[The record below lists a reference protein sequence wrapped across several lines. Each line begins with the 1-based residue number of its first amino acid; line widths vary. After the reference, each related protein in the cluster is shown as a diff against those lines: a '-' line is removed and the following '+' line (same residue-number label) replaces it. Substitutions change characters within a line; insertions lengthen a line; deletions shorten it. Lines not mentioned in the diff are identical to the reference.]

1 LQKPIYLYDSGGV
14 LSATITEVIDSE
26 LAERLDG
33 TLTLYFA
40 SKVARLPVV
49 TPETL
54 IEFDG
59 QYYRAMQI
67 QSGISGGEFSL
78 SVSCEQE
85 SITLV
90 DYAIEEK
97 FAFVGTAND
106 ALARLL
112 DGTGITATAEYDGEI
127 AVNVSGG
134 NRRSVLL
141 EIAALC
147 GGEIEY
153 HGHQIRIVNRRGT
166 GAAYIAVLGSNTLET
181 HTATGRVYGNL
192 YKTYTVNPDTG
203 EIVCSDYL
211 SATLTGEVIYNN
223 YKNYPVYKDITGK
236 VHYINSVTKLAS
248 GSYRR
253 TSQTITATR
262 RTKELPSEEIHVSD
276 IAVNTD
282 PRSGTVSYDITIS
295 DPDKVSVGDD
305 VELNFAPLRLTGS
318 QRIVGK
324 RYNPFNCTAVYL
336 EAGEYSQ
343 TITSDYSDMQ
353 QIFLR
358 KADAKMEFESY
369 INSAEGIAAV
379 KGALSGEFVTQDAL
393 TGFVTES
400 QLNVAVE
407 AYINGEEGIAK
418 LTESLS
424 GTFVTVRE
432 YGNNITLT
440 ATSQMFV
447 QAEGSDGYSPS
458 SITLTANTDGGLTFA
473 WYKDGTLLSGKTAK
487 TLTVYPADI
496 ADSSATYKVVGTAT
510 DGKTYSDQMTL
521 AKLREGKE
529 GADGASGYTMVLSN
543 EYIEIPVTEKRFPKT
558 TRTYS
563 CIVSVYSGTTKM
575 TAVTGTPA
583 AGQFRVSTPASVT
596 GITVSQSPAGTVK
609 LTVSTGT
616 AIGDIN
622 EISFNVEIYGGVTLP
637 AKITMTA
644 NMNDIAAG
652 AYEVTSKIDVV
663 VGEYIENN
671 KGTILAGLA
680 GEFVTQDDLKGL
692 VTKTELNTGIKQY
705 IDGEEGTASIVSA
718 VSGKFME
725 QTVSFEY
732 STPSGVNYGFT
743 KTSDGYYT
751 STNAGVNSSFS
762 YGVFTF
768 TNTSGTAQDIVLRC
782 INSAEKGNDFGIIST
797 INNSLSMSSTTD
809 TSNVLKTFSNTN
821 STTPVDVVLTVPA
834 GTSTISFKFKKD
846 SSVSNG
852 NDCFKIL
859 PVIDYPTASE
869 MSAAIEQKVNA
880 LGASLKLSVIN
891 GEKTS
896 TIELTK
902 DGVSLSSQTIQFNGE
917 VVFKSDLSKAGDT
930 TFING
935 ANIMTGTLSAD
946 MINTTDL
953 RVQKVWYYDA
963 SAEEKYFSVMSSE
976 ISGASTVTRVGPK
989 DIRNGYLQALEL
1001 YGSAIYFVPAGKTAS
1016 HTSSLLFDME
1026 EEEIVPAK
1034 DDSWYIGTSNN
1045 SFSRIYLD
1053 TGVYLRDQDT
1063 SKWSRLY
1070 TDGDSLYWK
1079 NGSGKEYRIV

>member
-1 LQKPIYLYDSGGV
+1 MQKPIYLYDSGGV
-14 LSATITEVIDSE
+14 LSATITEVIDAE

-54 IEFDG
+54 LEFDG

-90 DYAIEEK
+90 DYAIEEE

-166 GAAYIAVLGSNTLET
+166 GAAYIAVLGSNTLTT
-181 HTATGRVYGNL
+181 HTATERVYGNL

-211 SATLTGEVIYNN
+211 SATLTGEAIYNN

-336 EAGEYSQ
+336 EVGEYSQ
-343 TITSDYSDMQ
+343 TITSDYSNMQ

-447 QAEGSDGYSPS
+447 QAEGSAGYSPS
-458 SITLTANTDGGLTFA
+458 SITLTANTDGDLTFA

-496 ADSSATYKVVGTAT
+496 EDSSATYKVVGT
-510 DGKTYSDQMTL
+510 DKGGKTYSDQMSV

-558 TRTYS
+558 ARTYS
-563 CIVSVYSGTTKM
+563 CVVSVYSGTTKM

-583 AGQFRVSTPASVT
+583 AGQFRVSTPAGVT

-622 EISFNVEIYGGVTLP
+622 EFEFNVEIYGGVTLP

-644 NMNDIAAG
+644 NMNDVAAG
-652 AYEVTSKIDVV
+652 AYEVTSDIDSR
-663 VGEYIENN
+663 IE
-671 KGTILAGLA
+671 
-680 GEFVTQDDLKGL
+680 
-692 VTKTELNTGIKQY
+692 QY
-705 IDGEEGTASIVSA
+705 ISGEEGVAAITAA
-718 VSGKFME
+718 VSGKF
-725 QTVSFEY
+725 V
-732 STPSGVNYGFT
+732 
-743 KTSDGYYT
+743 TSDDLGNYVQT
-751 STNAGVNSSFS
+751 SEL
-762 YGVFTF
+762 
-768 TNTSGTAQDIVLRC
+768 NTSIKQYINGAEGTAAITSVVSGKYATKDEA
-782 INSAEKGNDFGIIST
+782 S
-797 INNSLSMSSTTD
+797 SM
-809 TSNVLKTFSNTN
+809 
-821 STTPVDVVLTVPA
+821 
-834 GTSTISFKFKKD
+834 
-846 SSVSNG
+846 
-852 NDCFKIL
+852 
-859 PVIDYPTASE
+859 
-869 MSAAIEQKVNA
+869 IEQRVNGF
-880 LGASLKLSVIN
+880 GASLKLSVTN
-891 GEKTS
+891 GEKSS
-896 TIELTK
+896 TISLT
-902 DGVSLSSQTIQFNGE
+902 GGGINLSGKVQFSGE
-917 VVFKSDLSKAGDT
+917 VVFKSDLSTKGSTTINGDNITSGKISAEFIDVGELSTKRVLFVDDNYKYNIISSKVLSENNADVTVGLTNYIKGENFGQYLNLYGTQIYMIHTGYDLAAGDSDNYSLK
-930 TFING
+930 F
-935 ANIMTGTLSAD
+935 D
-946 MINTTDL
+946 MAKQRIISGSNNWSIGYFEDIDNNDQFGDAYFNYLYVERIYCDGRICMGDL
-953 RVQKVWYYDA
+953 GETYPCLRYYDG
-963 SAEEKYFSVMSSE
+963 ELRWYTGSSE
-976 ISGASTVTRVGPK
+976 
-989 DIRNGYLQALEL
+989 
-1001 YGSAIYFVPAGKTAS
+1001 
-1016 HTSSLLFDME
+1016 
-1026 EEEIVPAK
+1026 
-1034 DDSWYIGTSNN
+1034 
-1045 SFSRIYLD
+1045 
-1053 TGVYLRDQDT
+1053 
-1063 SKWSRLY
+1063 Y
-1070 TDGDSLYWK
+1070 TTLA
-1079 NGSGKEYRIV
+1079 

>member
-1 LQKPIYLYDSGGV
+1 MQKPIYLYDSGGV
-14 LSATITEVIDSE
+14 LSATITEVIDAE

-54 IEFDG
+54 LEFDG

-90 DYAIEEK
+90 DYAIEEE

-166 GAAYIAVLGSNTLET
+166 GAAYIAVLGSNTLTT

-223 YKNYPVYKDITGK
+223 YKNYPVYKDSTGQ

-336 EAGEYSQ
+336 EVGEYSQ

-393 TGFVTES
+393 TGFVTETE
-400 QLNVAVE
+400 LNVAVE

-447 QAEGSDGYSPS
+447 QAEDSDGYSPS
-458 SITLTANTDGGLTFA
+458 SITLTANTDGDLTFA

-496 ADSSATYKVVGTAT
+496 ADSSATYKVVGTDA

-543 EYIEIPVTEKRFPKT
+543 EYIEVPVTEKRFPKT
-558 TRTYS
+558 ARTYS
-563 CIVSVYSGTTKM
+563 CVVSVYSGTTKM
-575 TAVTGTPA
+575 TAVAGTPA
-583 AGQFRVSTPASVT
+583 AGQFKVTTPAGVT
-596 GITVSQSPAGTVK
+596 GITVSQSQAGTVK
-609 LTVSTGT
+609 LSVSTGT
-616 AIGDIN
+616 AIEDIN
-622 EISFNVEIYGGVTLP
+622 EFSFNVEIYGGVTLP

-652 AYEVTSKIDVV
+652 AYEVTSNIDSRIEKYITDNS
-663 VGEYIENN
+663 GEIAD
-671 KGTILAGLA
+671 ILK
-680 GEFVTQDDLKGL
+680 GEFVTVNMLDGYA
-692 VTKTELNTGIKQY
+692 KTTE
-705 IDGEEGTASIVSA
+705 VSA
-718 VSGKFME
+718 LITRSINSQGASL
-725 QTVSFEY
+725 TL
-732 STPSGVNYGFT
+732 STSKGVTERTATSEVVGSYYEDWESLPGEDEGYGFGF
-743 KTSDGYYT
+743 SWDGSWYT
-751 STNAGVNSSFS
+751 SQNARVNNS
-762 YGVFTF
+762 YSIGFIDFNFATETLIALQYVY
-768 TNTSGTAQDIVLRC
+768 
-782 INSAEKGNDFGIIST
+782 SAEEWGDYGIISQLDCELKYD
-797 INNSLSMSSTTD
+797 ISVDSVGVLLALYEESSTA
-809 TSNVLKTFSNTN
+809 VKEIFMKI
-821 STTPVDVVLTVPA
+821 PA
-834 GTSTISFKFKKD
+834 GEHFISFKYIKD
-846 SSVSNG
+846 NAYFSG
-852 NDCFKIL
+852 NDSFK
-859 PVIDYPTASE
+859 VRAVRAEETTVSE
-869 MSAAIEQKVNA
+869 E
-880 LGASLKLSVIN
+880 GASLTLMNGSAILSATDITFEGYVTF
-891 GEKTS
+891 K
-896 TIELTK
+896 
-902 DGVSLSSQTIQFNGE
+902 SLSEPG
-917 VVFKSDLSKAGDT
+917 A

-935 ANIMTGTLSAD
+935 ANIMTGTITAD
-946 MINTTDL
+946 SLN
-953 RVQKVWYYDA
+953 VKEVWYYDDYSGIDYKLITSTA
-963 SAEEKYFSVMSSE
+963 SGINTFTK
-976 ISGASTVTRVGPK
+976 IGPFELGGRGT
-989 DIRNGYLQALEL
+989 DLNDWMQSLEL
-1001 YGSAIYFVPAGKTAS
+1001 YGNPIYFGRPGYEAKSDGRALIIDVHNREIRPANDAGVWDIGLEDYPFS
-1016 HTSSLLFDME
+1016 DLFLE
-1026 EEEIVPAK
+1026 
-1034 DDSWYIGTSNN
+1034 DDLNLYDSCEDGMSPGWT
-1045 SFSRIYLD
+1045 
-1053 TGVYLRDQDT
+1053 
-1063 SKWSRLY
+1063 RLY
-1070 TDGDSLYWK
+1070 THERHLYWRDADGDTH
-1079 NGSGKEYRIV
+1079 EIV

>member
-1 LQKPIYLYDSGGV
+1 MQKPIYLYDSGGV
-14 LSATITEVIDSE
+14 LSATITEVIDAE

-166 GAAYIAVLGSNTLET
+166 GAAYIAVLGSTTLTT
-181 HTATGRVYGNL
+181 HTATERVYGNL

-211 SATLTGEVIYNN
+211 SASLTGEVIYNN

-336 EAGEYSQ
+336 EVGEYSQ

-358 KADAKMEFESY
+358 KADAKMEFDSY

-379 KGALSGEFVTQDAL
+379 KGALSGEFVTQDVL

-400 QLNVAVE
+400 QLNIAVE

-458 SITLTANTDGGLTFA
+458 SITLTANTDGKLTFK
-473 WYKDGTLLSGKTAK
+473 WYRDNTLLSGKTSN
-487 TLTVYPADI
+487 TLTVTPADI
-496 ADSSATYKVVGTAT
+496 SGTSATYKVVGT
-510 DGKTYSDQMTL
+510 DSGENTYSDQMTI
-521 AKLREGKE
+521 AKLREGAPGLQGEPGKDGTDGKDGVNGKD
-529 GADGASGYTMVLSN
+529 GADGYTVLLSNEFVEVPVSKDRKPTATTTYTCTVNVYKGLTALSAGSGFTVAVNSKPTGVTATVSGATVTIGVSTSSEIADNGAVVLAITAGNMVLS
-543 EYIEIPVTEKRFPKT
+543 
-558 TRTYS
+558 
-563 CIVSVYSGTTKM
+563 
-575 TAVTGTPA
+575 
-583 AGQFRVSTPASVT
+583 
-596 GITVSQSPAGTVK
+596 
-609 LTVSTGT
+609 
-616 AIGDIN
+616 
-622 EISFNVEIYGGVTLP
+622 
-637 AKITMTA
+637 AKITVRA
-644 NMNDIAAG
+644 NMNQL
-652 AYEVTSKIDVV
+652 TIDT
-663 VGEYIENN
+663 YTATANIE
-671 KGTILAGLA
+671 
-680 GEFVTQDDLKGL
+680 
-692 VTKTELNTGIKQY
+692 
-705 IDGEEGTASIVSA
+705 
-718 VSGKFME
+718 
-725 QTVSFEY
+725 
-732 STPSGVNYGFT
+732 
-743 KTSDGYYT
+743 
-751 STNAGVNSSFS
+751 
-762 YGVFTF
+762 
-768 TNTSGTAQDIVLRC
+768 R
-782 INSAEKGNDFGIIST
+782 
-797 INNSLSMSSTTD
+797 
-809 TSNVLKTFSNTN
+809 
-821 STTPVDVVLTVPA
+821 
-834 GTSTISFKFKKD
+834 
-846 SSVSNG
+846 SVSNVQAEITLSTNYSQNTIG
-852 NDCFKIL
+852 TNVQALLQLVSNANSSSIQIKADKINFDGFTTFL
-859 PVIDYPTASE
+859 RASDLGENGKTVIDGGRITTGQI
-869 MSAAIEQKVNA
+869 SADRINTD
-880 LGASLKLSVIN
+880 SLTVRKIYGDTGTDLADIMVFKTDGRSVIIGNPDKAQGYSSNITIWGNTISMASRNADNSTEYLVICTAPYSTSSIEGITYTYDKCIYPYVTTADFEDTGNWRIGN
-891 GEKTS
+891 GNYPF
-896 TIELTK
+896 
-902 DGVSLSSQTIQFNGE
+902 G
-917 VVFKSDLSKAGDT
+917 
-930 TFING
+930 
-935 ANIMTGTLSAD
+935 
-946 MINTTDL
+946 
-953 RVQKVWYYDA
+953 
-963 SAEEKYFSVMSSE
+963 
-976 ISGASTVTRVGPK
+976 
-989 DIRNGYLQALEL
+989 EL
-1001 YGSAIYFVPAGKTAS
+1001 YLKYT
-1016 HTSSLLFDME
+1016 LWL
-1026 EEEIVPAK
+1026 
-1034 DDSWYIGTSNN
+1034 Y
-1045 SFSRIYLD
+1045 D
-1053 TGVYLRDQDT
+1053 TGKERWTELWV
-1063 SKWSRLY
+1063 KN
-1070 TDGDSLYWK
+1070 GNLYWN
-1079 NGSGKEYRIV
+1079 NGDERYTIAG

>member
-1 LQKPIYLYDSGGV
+1 MQKPIYLYDSGGV
-14 LSATITEVIDSE
+14 LSATITEVIDAE

-54 IEFDG
+54 LEFDG

-90 DYAIEEK
+90 DYAIEEE

-166 GAAYIAVLGSNTLET
+166 GAAYIAVLGSNTLTT

-211 SATLTGEVIYNN
+211 AATLTGEVIYNN
-223 YKNYPVYKDITGK
+223 YKNYPVYKDSTGK

-336 EAGEYSQ
+336 EVGEYSQ

-393 TGFVTES
+393 TGFVTETE
-400 QLNVAVE
+400 LNVAVE
-407 AYINGEEGIAK
+407 AYINGEESIAK
-418 LTESLS
+418 LTESLA

-447 QAEGSDGYSPS
+447 QAEDSDGYSPS
-458 SITLTANTDGGLTFA
+458 SITLTANTDGDLTFA
-473 WYKDGTLLSGKTAK
+473 WYKDGTLLSGKTSK

-496 ADSSATYKVVGTAT
+496 ADSSATYKVVGTDA
-510 DGKTYSDQMTL
+510 DNKTYSDQMTL

-543 EYIEIPVTEKRFPKT
+543 EYIEVPVTEKRLPKT
-558 TRTYS
+558 ARTYS
-563 CIVSVYSGTTKM
+563 CVVSVYSGTTKM

-583 AGQFRVSTPASVT
+583 AGQFKLTTPAGVT
-596 GITVSQSPAGTVK
+596 GITVSQSPVGTVK

-622 EISFNVEIYGGVTLP
+622 EFSFNVEIYGGVTLP

-652 AYEVTSKIDVV
+652 AYEVTSNIDSRIEKYITDNS
-663 VGEYIENN
+663 GEIAD
-671 KGTILAGLA
+671 ILK
-680 GEFVTQDDLKGL
+680 GEFVTVNMLDGYAKTTEVSALITRSINSQSASLTLSTSKGI
-692 VTKTELNTGIKQY
+692 TERRATSEIVGTYYEDWDFIPGK
-705 IDGEEGTASIVSA
+705 EEG
-718 VSGKFME
+718 
-725 QTVSFEY
+725 
-732 STPSGVNYGFT
+732 YGFGFHW
-743 KTSDGYYT
+743 DGSWYT
-751 STNAGVNSSFS
+751 SQNAGVNNSYSIGAIAFDFSSETLIALQ
-762 YGVFTF
+762 YVY
-768 TNTSGTAQDIVLRC
+768 
-782 INSAEKGNDFGIIST
+782 SAEEWGDYGIISQLDWELNYD
-797 INNSLSMSSTTD
+797 INLDVDGVLMAFYEESSTA
-809 TSNVLKTFSNTN
+809 VKEIFMKI
-821 STTPVDVVLTVPA
+821 PA
-834 GTSTISFKFKKD
+834 GEHIIGFKYIKNENYRSGNDSFKVRAVRAVETT
-846 SSVSNG
+846 VS
-852 NDCFKIL
+852 
-859 PVIDYPTASE
+859 E
-869 MSAAIEQKVNA
+869 E
-880 LGASLKLSVIN
+880 GASLTLMNGSAILSATDITFEGYVTF
-891 GEKTS
+891 K
-896 TIELTK
+896 
-902 DGVSLSSQTIQFNGE
+902 SLSKPGST
-917 VVFKSDLSKAGDT
+917 V
-930 TFING
+930 ING
-935 ANIMTGTLSAD
+935 ANITTGSITADKLDVGELS
-946 MINTTDL
+946 
-953 RVQKVWYYDA
+953 VGKVIYA
-963 SAEEKYFSVMSSE
+963 GEETEVDIFTSR
-976 ISGASTVTRVGPK
+976 ASTNDRYEVMIGVQNSLKRQQILNLYGT
-989 DIRNGYLQALEL
+989 DIGFMLPGALPLGDFEDTYEMVIDAEDHTIWFAGGDWELGNAGEGLIGAVYSEVYNFPDGSYLTVNPAGRLRFYDRNG
-1001 YGSAIYFVPAGKTAS
+1001 
-1016 HTSSLLFDME
+1016 D
-1026 EEEIVPAK
+1026 
-1034 DDSWYIGTSNN
+1034 
-1045 SFSRIYLD
+1045 
-1053 TGVYLRDQDT
+1053 
-1063 SKWSRLY
+1063 Y
-1070 TDGDSLYWK
+1070 TNLTDAV
-1079 NGSGKEYRIV
+1079 E

>member
-1 LQKPIYLYDSGGV
+1 MQKPIYLYDSGGV
-14 LSATITEVIDSE
+14 LSATIIEVIDAE

-54 IEFDG
+54 LEFDG

-90 DYAIEEK
+90 DYAIEEE

-153 HGHQIRIVNRRGT
+153 HGHQIRIVSRRGT
-166 GAAYIAVLGSNTLET
+166 GAAYIAVLGSNTLTT

-211 SATLTGEVIYNN
+211 AATLTGEVIYNN
-223 YKNYPVYKDITGK
+223 YKNYPVYKDSTGK
-236 VHYINSVTKLAS
+236 VHYINAVTKLAS

-336 EAGEYSQ
+336 EVGEYSQ
-343 TITSDYSDMQ
+343 TITSAYSDMQ

-393 TGFVTES
+393 TGFVTETE
-400 QLNVAVE
+400 LNVAVE

-458 SITLTANTDGGLTFA
+458 SITLTANTDGDLTFA

-496 ADSSATYKVVGTAT
+496 ADSSATYKVVGTDA
-510 DGKTYSDQMTL
+510 DNKTYSDQMSV

-543 EYIEIPVTEKRFPKT
+543 EYVEVPVTEKRFPKT
-558 TRTYS
+558 ARTYS
-563 CIVSVYSGTTKM
+563 CVVSVYSGTTKM

-583 AGQFRVSTPASVT
+583 AGQFRVSTPAGVT

-609 LTVSTGT
+609 LTVSTAT

-622 EISFNVEIYGGVTLP
+622 EFSFNVEIYGGVTLP

-652 AYEVTSKIDVV
+652 AYEVTSNIDSRIEKYITDNSGEIADILKGDFVTVNMLDGYAKTTEVSALITRSINSQGASLTLSTSKGVTERTATSEV
-663 VGEYIENN
+663 VGTYFEDWDFIPG
-671 KGTILAGLA
+671 K
-680 GEFVTQDDLKGL
+680 D
-692 VTKTELNTGIKQY
+692 
-705 IDGEEGTASIVSA
+705 EG
-718 VSGKFME
+718 
-725 QTVSFEY
+725 
-732 STPSGVNYGFT
+732 YGFGFHW
-743 KTSDGYYT
+743 DGSWYT
-751 STNAGVNSSFS
+751 SQNAGVNNS
-762 YGVFTF
+762 YSIGFIDFNFETETLIALQYVY
-768 TNTSGTAQDIVLRC
+768 SAQERKDY
-782 INSAEKGNDFGIIST
+782 GIISQLDWALNYD
-797 INNSLSMSSTTD
+797 INLDIDGVLMALYEDSSTAI
-809 TSNVLKTFSNTN
+809 KEIFMKI
-821 STTPVDVVLTVPA
+821 PA
-834 GTSTISFKFKKD
+834 GEHFISFKYIKD
-846 SSVSNG
+846 ENYRSG
-852 NDCFKIL
+852 NDSFK
-859 PVIDYPTASE
+859 VRAVRAVETTVSE
-869 MSAAIEQKVNA
+869 E
-880 LGASLKLSVIN
+880 GASLTLMNGSAILSATDITFEGYVTF
-891 GEKTS
+891 K
-896 TIELTK
+896 
-902 DGVSLSSQTIQFNGE
+902 SLSEPGST
-917 VVFKSDLSKAGDT
+917 V
-930 TFING
+930 ING
-935 ANIMTGTLSAD
+935 ANITTGKISAD
-946 MINTTDL
+946 RIDTSTLYAKQVLLNTDDGDYPMISSELSDTNNTAYVKVGVTDDNGWAQFVDIYGTYVRFGRPGYDIADDSKGFVIDMVNQKMIPNDKNEWNIAWNTSELYSIWARRHGFYDNTYL
-953 RVQKVWYYDA
+953 RVTSGELRFYYPVGQNADDEFGYEYDYVVL
-963 SAEEKYFSVMSSE
+963 AEY
-976 ISGASTVTRVGPK
+976 
-989 DIRNGYLQALEL
+989 
-1001 YGSAIYFVPAGKTAS
+1001 
-1016 HTSSLLFDME
+1016 
-1026 EEEIVPAK
+1026 
-1034 DDSWYIGTSNN
+1034 DDNY
-1045 SFSRIYLD
+1045 
-1053 TGVYLRDQDT
+1053 
-1063 SKWSRLY
+1063 
-1070 TDGDSLYWK
+1070 
-1079 NGSGKEYRIV
+1079 